1 LAEKQESLSKAV
13 DQIKSVVDAVEKR
26 IDLVEDET
34 AVKKSG
40 DLDGSMEE
48 TTIRKGVWS
57 GSFLGIR
64 DL

>member
-1 LAEKQESLSKAV
+1 
-13 DQIKSVVDAVEKR
+13 
-26 IDLVEDET
+26 LVEDET